1 MKGLS
6 METVRYLTAE
16 LEIDPVEINASS
28 ANELLDT
35 VLTYE
40 GYGMSA
46 GFSVRQWVKRIYGID
61 LEEVSGKIARRECGE
76 VNT

>member
-1 MKGLS
+1 MKSLS

-16 LEIDPVEINASS
+16 LEIDPLEIAASS

-46 GFSVRQWVKRIYGID
+46 GFAMRGWVKRIYGID
-61 LEEVSGKIARRECGE
+61 LEEISREKARRECQE
-76 VNT
+76 M